1 MEGTKAQEELVAFHQ
16 HMEGEKKQVEEVVE
30 QYNELVLEMVKAVGG
45 QCSEQVAEAAR
56 VVVEHYN
63 EPVQEMA
70 KVECRKQVVVERY
83 TYLVVDMMNKVVE
96 EGCSGQGAEMTK
108 VVVERCSKLV
118 EEEVGV
124 KVMVG
129 GNQCV
134 EEGVGVKGWDTLHMG
149 EEEAGAK
156 GWDILHMGEAE
167 KELGKLEVGENAYS
181 VELGEEVGNA
191 RGEVG
196 ILDSRQEMEVV
207 GILDSRQ
214 GMAEVGM
221 EVVAAVYS
229 EQVGM
234 EVGDIEKV
242 DSRREVGRVVEEEG
256 VVVEVQEMVMG
267 VVVMEV
273 EEMVMGVVVTVVE
286 EMVMGVGARV
296 VEVEVVMVMGVVVTE
311 EEEEEEEEMAMV
323 EGGLIAMVAEEG
335 G

>member
-181 VELGEEVGNA
+181 VELGEEVG
-191 RGEVG
+191 

-242 DSRREVGRVVEEEG
+242 DSRREVGRVVEEEE

-311 EEEEEEEEMAMV
+311 EEEEEEMAMV